1 MTESL
6 FIALILFAATV
17 VASTF
22 GFGGALLAMPLL
34 TQLVGLSIA
43 TPLCGLISPTVSS
56 LMLLQNW
63 GQVEWRSA
71 RWLVFSTLMGIPLGI
86 ELVKLVPET
95 TMVPILGTV
104 LVFVGGYRLVRWQWL
119 MLRSPLW
126 AIPFGFVAGIL
137 GGAYNTNGPPVV
149 IYGECRRWSPQAF
162 SATLQSYFFPT
173 GIFILIGHGLSGLW
187 TPDIFRL
194 YAMSLPG
201 VVVAI
206 AMGNQL
212 NRQFSRDRFET
223 WISGLL
229 IALGLLLWV

>member
-1 MTESL
+1 
-6 FIALILFAATV
+6 
-17 VASTF
+17 
-22 GFGGALLAMPLL
+22 
-34 TQLVGLSIA
+34 
-43 TPLCGLISPTVSS
+43 
-56 LMLLQNW
+56 
-63 GQVEWRSA
+63 
-71 RWLVFSTLMGIPLGI
+71 
-86 ELVKLVPET
+86 
-95 TMVPILGTV
+95 MVPILGTV